1 MTQLQYLNLSILYVD
16 IALCD
21 RITDTSVL
29 SISKSLEALRTLY
42 LCDLK
47 ALTDSSISAL
57 AGLPNLEEL
66 HLSGC
71 INVSSSSLIALL
83 HNLEKLQC
91 LNISNW
97 GYIQA
102 NVRISLPKVCFSWC
116 SVCATSK
123 NSQLPPWMLGI
134 N

>member
-1 MTQLQYLNLSILYVD
+1 MTQLQHLNLSNINVD

-21 RITDTSVL
+21 RITDSSVL
-29 SISKSLEALRTLY
+29 SISKNLQALRTLY

-47 ALTDSSISAL
+47 ALTDTSISAL

-71 INVSSSSLIALL
+71 VNVSSSSLIALL

-91 LNISNW
+91 LNISN
-97 GYIQA
+97 
-102 NVRISLPKVCFSWC
+102 KCF
-116 SVCATSK
+116 
-123 NSQLPPWMLGI
+123 I
-134 N
+134 